1 MLAGADR
8 ADSLVVNPHKWLF
21 TPVDL
26 SALFCRRMDVLRQ
39 AFSLVPEFLRTT
51 DPSGTRNLM
60 DTGIPL
66 GRRFRALK
74 LWMVLRHFGAEG
86 IRERLREHM
95 RLARTF
101 AGWVDADPDMER
113 LAPVPFSLVCF
124 RLKPRAGA
132 WSEADL
138 DALNQRAMDAVN
150 ATGEVFL
157 SHTKI
162 DGRFALR
169 LAIGHLATRERHVRR
184 AFDLLKSA
192 LD

>member
-1 MLAGADR
+1 MSAIVPELRHVLAGADR

-74 LWMVLRHFGAEG
+74 L
-86 IRERLREHM
+86 
-95 RLARTF
+95 
-101 AGWVDADPDMER
+101 
-113 LAPVPFSLVCF
+113 
-124 RLKPRAGA
+124 
-132 WSEADL
+132 
-138 DALNQRAMDAVN
+138 
-150 ATGEVFL
+150 
-157 SHTKI
+157 
-162 DGRFALR
+162 
-169 LAIGHLATRERHVRR
+169 
-184 AFDLLKSA
+184 LKSA
-192 LD
+192 VD